1 MKLFTKLT
9 ITGIIAVLLVCVSRS
24 AVIAQTRAPNPTRA
38 ALREQKQQERVELR
52 RDNADLEITRR
63 LTGLNNLIVRINRL
77 KHITAEQKAE
87 FVGQINTEITNL
99 QNLKTKID
107 ADTDPTVLLA
117 DKKSIVQ
124 SYRVYVVFMPK
135 IMIMSHADNILEIAT
150 LLQTR
155 NPSGDAA
162 SKITDAITQA
172 NNGISLVA
180 GIEPSGY
187 PNNIQVLKN
196 ARTMLQ
202 TARLDLESAWAQ
214 MKKSPTPT
222 QTAQ

>member
-9 ITGIIAVLLVCVSRS
+9 IAGIIAVLLVCVSRS

>member
-9 ITGIIAVLLVCVSRS
+9 IAGIIAVLLVCVSRS

-172 NNGISLVA
+172 NNAISLVA